1 MKILTTLMTVLLCWP
16 LAAQTATP
24 APATPA
30 DQVNQAKSDLKNAQ
44 ALRLVLVNDSLIQK
58 AVKTGIDENVTAWRK
73 AKTKVEADKADF
85 GIRVD
90 TLNADAVKHN
100 NPPCIVTDQNPHN
113 CDEYH
118 KEFLALQERTRL
130 IVIEDARLAEEK
142 RRVDMLE
149 KKNTD
154 DTLQW
159 FKESKRLDNEI
170 AQQDAA
176 IAKAQTLIAP
186 ARKSYLDCLRANKGQ
201 SLEYIHEV
209 CGQLFDGNSL
219 HEKFTNK
226 GTGGA
231 TPNK

>member
-1 MKILTTLMTVLLCWP
+1 MKIFTTLMTVLLCWP
-16 LAAQTATP
+16 LAAQTP

-73 AKTKVEADKADF
+73 AKTKMEADKADF
-85 GIRVD
+85 EIRVD
-90 TLNADAVKHN
+90 KLNADAVKHN
-100 NPPCIVTDQNPHN
+100 NPPCISTDQNPHN

-130 IVIEDARLAEEK
+130 IRIEDDQLAEERK
-142 RRVDMLE
+142 RVNRLE

-154 DTLQW
+154 DILQW
-159 FKESKRLDNEI
+159 VKETKRLDNAI
-170 AQQDAA
+170 AEQDAA
-176 IAKAQTLIAP
+176 IAKAQALMAP
-186 ARKSYLDCLRANKGQ
+186 RRKSYLDCLRANKGQ

-209 CGQLFDGNSL
+209 CGQLFDGNSV
-219 HEKFTNK
+219 HEKFINK
-226 GTGGA
+226 GTGGV